1 MLFAAASGAGA
12 VTARMHASRILRA
25 CARRLCGCAVCRWY
39 TVLGSL
45 QDWLYHSL
53 RVVHT
58 TLELHYT

>member
-1 MLFAAASGAGA
+1 
-12 VTARMHASRILRA
+12 MHHARA
-25 CARRLCGCAVCRWY
+25 CVRARRLRGCRWY

-53 RVVHT
+53 KVVHT